1 MKDEE
6 RLPHGSAGYRTPL
19 ETNAP
24 MIAGMRLLLASIVLI
39 AYLVDIPGDVKSS
52 YVTWSVA
59 GTYLLYSLISF
70 FSPAG
75 LSNLFSGRYA
85 HWVDVGWY
93 GLLTAVT
100 DPFANGIFLFFLF
113 AILTASFRYGHHE
126 GRNITIGCALLYLG
140 VISVS
145 KTQHPDLEW
154 TVVFLRAFFLVS
166 LGYMIAHW
174 GGTELALKRRL
185 ALLREINELSNPR
198 FGVEQILAS
207 TMQKLRDF
215 FDADTCMALSHDAE
229 MNQYVLRE
237 TSAEKT
243 LPVNSV
249 TTLPAEA
256 ANLLLPFER
265 DQLAVFG
272 KRRNH
277 FWRSDARLRLHAHES
292 AGWIKGDD
300 IAGEN
305 LANTL
310 NTSAYI
316 SAPLQRAK
324 NAGRIYLT
332 NSKKSYSVEDALFF
346 AQAVEQA
353 FRLIEHVQA
362 LDRLASA
369 AASQERQL
377 IAGDLHDTAIQPYIG
392 LKMGLEALRAEAEK
406 DNPLSRSLDALLRM
420 TNEVIDDLR
429 HFISNLK
436 NQRSVPGNLL
446 LKNLEQKARQFFEF
460 YGIEVGILVEG
471 QLHVSDRLA
480 SELLQIVNEG
490 LSNIRK
496 HTAARQCQVRLALCR
511 GILSL
516 QIENPCS
523 ANADRQFVPRSIST
537 RVSAL
542 GGNVDVAHGLNNQT
556 VVNIKIP
563 T

>member
-1 MKDEE
+1 
-6 RLPHGSAGYRTPL
+6 
-19 ETNAP
+19 

-59 GTYLLYSLISF
+59 GTYFLYSLISF
-70 FSPAG
+70 FFPAG
-75 LSNLFSGRYA
+75 PGNLFSSRYA
-85 HWVDVGWY
+85 HWMDVGWY

-100 DPFANGIFLFFLF
+100 DPFASGIFLFFLF

-126 GRNITIGCALLYLG
+126 GRNITIGCASLYLG
-140 VISVS
+140 VISAS
-145 KTQHPDLEW
+145 KMQHPDLEW
-154 TVVFLRAFFLVS
+154 TAIFLRAFFLVS

-174 GGTELALKRRL
+174 GGMELTLKRRL
-185 ALLREINELSNPR
+185 TLLREINELSNPR

-215 FDADTCMALSHDAE
+215 FDADTCLVLAYDAE
-229 MNQYVLRE
+229 ADKYVFWE
-237 TSAEKT
+237 TGAKKASPAT
-243 LPVNSV
+243 ST
-249 TTLPAEA
+249 TTLPDETAD
-256 ANLLLPFER
+256 LLLPFER

-272 KRRNH
+272 NRRNY
-277 FWRSDARLRLHAHES
+277 FWQRKARLRLLAHES
-292 AGWIKGDD
+292 AGWITGDD
-300 IAGEN
+300 IVGEN
-305 LANTL
+305 LASTL

-324 NAGRIYLT
+324 NVGRIYLT
-332 NSKKSYSVEDALFF
+332 STRKNYSGDDAIFF

-362 LDRLASA
+362 LDQLASA

-420 TNEVIDDLR
+420 TNEIIEDLR
-429 HFISNLK
+429 HFISNLR

-446 LKNLEQKARQFFEF
+446 IKTLEQKARQFLEF
-460 YGIEVGILVEG
+460 YGIQVGILVEG

-480 SELLQIVNEG
+480 TELLQIVNEG

-496 HTAARQCQVRLALCR
+496 HTAAKQCQVRLALYGGMLC
-511 GILSL
+511 L
-516 QIENPCS
+516 QIENPCP
-523 ANADRQFVPRSIST
+523 ANAGPQFIPRSISS
-537 RVSAL
+537 RVNAL
-542 GGNVDVAHGLNNQT
+542 GGNMQVAHGLNDSTT
-556 VVNIKIP
+556 VSIKIP